1 MSNIKIYIIGLL
13 IIGNLALSLGI
24 VWIEHLNRAQYRKL
38 QEFSNQK
45 YELRND
51 WKKVRIEEGIYASHS
66 RIENRAQN
74 LLNMSLPKKRK
85 LIRLND

>member
-66 RIENRAQN
+66 RIENKAQN
-74 LLNMSLPKKRK
+74 LLNMSPPKERK
-85 LIRLND
+85 LIKLND

>member
-1 MSNIKIYIIGLL
+1 MSNFKIYIIGLL

-24 VWIEHLNRAQYRKL
+24 VWTEHLNRAQYRKL

-66 RIENRAQN
+66 RIENKAQN
-74 LLNMSLPKKRK
+74 LLNMSLPKERK
-85 LIRLND
+85 LIKLND

>member
-1 MSNIKIYIIGLL
+1 MSNLKIYIIGLL
-13 IIGNLALSLGI
+13 IFGNLALALGI
-24 VWIEHLNRAQYRKL
+24 VWVEHLNRAQYRKL

-66 RIENRAQN
+66 RIENKAQN
-74 LLNMSLPKKRK
+74 LLNMSPPKKRK
-85 LIRLND
+85 LITLND

>member
-1 MSNIKIYIIGLL
+1 MSNLKIYIIGLL
-13 IIGNLALSLGI
+13 ISGNLALSLGI
-24 VWIEHLNRAQYRKL
+24 VWVEHLNRAQYRKL

-66 RIENRAQN
+66 RIENKAQN
-74 LLNMSLPKKRK
+74 LLNMSPPKERK
-85 LIRLND
+85 LIKLND

>member
-1 MSNIKIYIIGLL
+1 MSNFKIYIIGAL
-13 IIGNLALSLGI
+13 IFGNLTLSLGI

-38 QEFSNQK
+38 QEFSNKK

-66 RIENRAQN
+66 RIENKAQN
-74 LLNMSLPKKRK
+74 LLNMSLPKERK
-85 LIRLND
+85 LITLND

>member
-1 MSNIKIYIIGLL
+1 MSNLKIYIIGLL

-24 VWIEHLNRAQYRKL
+24 VWVEHLNRAQYRKL

-66 RIENRAQN
+66 RIENKAQN
-74 LLNMSLPKKRK
+74 LLNMSPPKERK
-85 LIRLND
+85 LIKLND

>member
-24 VWIEHLNRAQYRKL
+24 VWVEHLNRAQYRKL

-66 RIENRAQN
+66 RIENKAQN
-74 LLNMSLPKKRK
+74 LLNMSPPKERK
-85 LIRLND
+85 LIKLND

>member
-1 MSNIKIYIIGLL
+1 MSNLKIYIIGLL
-13 IIGNLALSLGI
+13 ISGNLALSLGI
-24 VWIEHLNRAQYRKL
+24 VWVEHLNRAQYRKL

-66 RIENRAQN
+66 RIENKAQN
-74 LLNMSLPKKRK
+74 LLNMSLPTERK

>member
-1 MSNIKIYIIGLL
+1 MSNLKIYIIGLL
-13 IIGNLALSLGI
+13 ISGNLALSLGI
-24 VWIEHLNRAQYRKL
+24 VWVEHLNRAQYRKL

-51 WKKVRIEEGIYASHS
+51 WKKVRIEEGMYASHS
-66 RIENRAQN
+66 RIENKAQN
-74 LLNMSLPKKRK
+74 LLNMSLPTERK

>member
-1 MSNIKIYIIGLL
+1 MSNLKIYIIGLL
-13 IIGNLALSLGI
+13 IFGNLALSLGI
-24 VWIEHLNRAQYRKL
+24 VWVEHLNRAQYRKL

-66 RIENRAQN
+66 RIENKAQN
-74 LLNMSLPKKRK
+74 LLNMSLPKERK
-85 LIRLND
+85 LIKLND

>member
-51 WKKVRIEEGIYASHS
+51 WKKVRIEEGMYASHS
-66 RIENRAQN
+66 RIEHKAQN
-74 LLNMSLPKKRK
+74 LLNMSLPKERK

>member
-1 MSNIKIYIIGLL
+1 MSNLKIYIIGLL
-13 IIGNLALSLGI
+13 IFGNLALSLGI
-24 VWIEHLNRAQYRKL
+24 VWVEHLNRAQYRKL

-51 WKKVRIEEGIYASHS
+51 WKKVRIEEGMYASHS
-66 RIENRAQN
+66 RIENKAQN
-74 LLNMSLPKKRK
+74 LLNMSLPKERK

>member
-1 MSNIKIYIIGLL
+1 MSNFKIYIIGAL
-13 IIGNLALSLGI
+13 IFGNLTLSLGI

-51 WKKVRIEEGIYASHS
+51 WKKLRIEEGIYASHS
-66 RIENRAQN
+66 RIENKAQN
-74 LLNMSLPKKRK
+74 LLNMSLPKKRN

>member
-1 MSNIKIYIIGLL
+1 MSNLKIYIIGLL
-13 IIGNLALSLGI
+13 IFGNLVLALCI
-24 VWIEHLNRAQYRKL
+24 VWVEHLNRAQYRKL

-51 WKKVRIEEGIYASHS
+51 WKKLRIEEGIYASHS
-66 RIENRAQN
+66 RIENKAQN
-74 LLNMSLPKKRK
+74 LLNMSLPKKRN

>member
-1 MSNIKIYIIGLL
+1 MSNLKIYIIGLL
-13 IIGNLALSLGI
+13 IFGNLALSLGI
-24 VWIEHLNRAQYRKL
+24 VWVEHLNRAQYRKL

-51 WKKVRIEEGIYASHS
+51 WKKVRIEEGMYASHS
-66 RIENRAQN
+66 RIENKAQN
-74 LLNMSLPKKRK
+74 LLNMSLPTERK